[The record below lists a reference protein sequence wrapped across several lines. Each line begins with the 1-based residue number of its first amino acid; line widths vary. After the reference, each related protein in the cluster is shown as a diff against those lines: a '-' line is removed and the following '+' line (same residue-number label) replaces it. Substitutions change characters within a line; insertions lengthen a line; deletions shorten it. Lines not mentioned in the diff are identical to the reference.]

1 MSGPTLHLRLLG
13 PVTVLKDGV
22 ELPLPA
28 SRKVRALLAL
38 LAVASPITRSRL
50 CELLWDVPNDP
61 RGELRWCLSKLRG
74 VLDDPAR
81 SRVRTENDAVAL
93 DLSDCFVDIVEL
105 ANTLRAGID
114 ALDLRQL
121 RAMSGLFAGDF
132 AEGLQIDRDPQFA
145 SWLSAQ
151 RRRFRLLHVTVLEQ
165 LSSRLAGDDSEEL
178 FERVEKWL
186 QVSPF
191 DQRAHELLLRALL
204 QRGRIREAEEHL
216 ASAIHLFETE
226 GLDWL
231 PIRACWHAARAQV
244 PRVESTAREHSLGSA
259 AIQSGQSAIATLR
272 RAAICIM
279 PFVDRT
285 PTPTGSARGA
295 LSDGLTED
303 IITRLAKL
311 RALFVIA
318 RGSVFALRE
327 RNIPPEEAGRLLN
340 VNYVASGSVQHS
352 GGRIVVTVELADTK
366 VARIVW
372 ADEFTCKPDD
382 AWRVPDEIS
391 NRIVASIAEEIEA
404 AERNRAI
411 LKPPNCLDAWE
422 AYHRGLWHMYRFSSD
437 DNDRAAHFFQ
447 LSLRQDPTFA
457 RAHAGL
463 SFTHFQNAFL
473 LRPAERQ
480 QEIER
485 AYETAGNGLAA
496 DDRDPAAH
504 WAFGRALWLRGNQDE
519 ALREIEEALSLS
531 PNFALGHYTLGFM
544 HGQSGDPR
552 VAIASA
558 DYSRQL
564 SPFDPLMF
572 GMLCSRAL
580 GHLRLGQ
587 YQEAADW
594 AIKGAARP
602 NAHVHILGIAATCL
616 GAAGRIDEARNV
628 VTSLR
633 KSAPTYGIA
642 DLLAAFRFGP
652 DGTALFQQN
661 AAAVGLE

>member
-1 MSGPTLHLRLLG
+1 VSGPTLHLRLLG

-50 CELLWDVPNDP
+50 CELLWDAPNDP
-61 RGELRWCLSKLRG
+61 RSELRWCLSKLRG

-81 SRVRTENDAVAL
+81 SRVRTENDTVAL
-93 DLSDCFVDIVEL
+93 DLSECFVDIVEL

-121 RAMSGLFAGDF
+121 RAISGLFAGDF

-178 FERVEKWL
+178 FEHLEKWL

-191 DQRAHELLLRALL
+191 DQRAHELLLRALA

-216 ASAIHLFETE
+216 ASTIQLFETE

-231 PIRACWHAARAQV
+231 PIRACWHAARAEV
-244 PRVESTAREHSLGSA
+244 PHVEWTVPERPRGSGGTE
-259 AIQSGQSAIATLR
+259 SGQPDVVTAR

-285 PTPTGSARGA
+285 PTGTARGA
-295 LSDGLTED
+295 LADGLTED

-327 RNIPPEEAGRLLN
+327 RNIPPQEAGRLLN
-340 VNYVASGSVQHS
+340 VDYVASGSVQQG
-352 GGRIVVTVELADTK
+352 GGRIVVTVELAETK
-366 VARIVW
+366 VSRIVW

-382 AWRVPDEIS
+382 AWRVPDEIG

-422 AYHRGLWHMYRFSSD
+422 AYHRGLWHMYRFSSA

-447 LSLRQDPTFA
+447 MSLRQDPTFA

-485 AYETAGNGLAA
+485 AYETAGNSLIA

-504 WAFGRALWLRGNQDE
+504 WAMGRALWLRGNQDE
-519 ALREIEEALSLS
+519 ALREIEGALALS
-531 PNFALGHYTLGFM
+531 PNFALGHYTLGFV

-558 DYSRQL
+558 DYSRHL

-587 YQEAADW
+587 YQDAADW
-594 AIKGAARP
+594 AIRGAARP

-616 GAAGRIDEARNV
+616 GAAGRIDEARTV

-633 KSAPTYGIA
+633 KSAPTYGVG

-652 DGTALFQQN
+652 DGTALFRQN

>member
-1 MSGPTLHLRLLG
+1 MPGPTLHLRLLG
-13 PVTVLKDGV
+13 PLTVLKDGV

-28 SRKVRALLAL
+28 SRKARALLAL
-38 LAVASPITRSRL
+38 LAVASPVTRARL

-81 SRVRTENDAVAL
+81 HRVRTENDAVAL
-93 DLSDCFVDIVEL
+93 EVTDCFVDIVEV
-105 ANTLRAGID
+105 ANTLRAGAE
-114 ALDLRQL
+114 ALDLPQL

-132 AEGLQIDRDPQFA
+132 AEGLEIDRNPQFA
-145 SWLSAQ
+145 SWLNAQ
-151 RRRFRLLHVTVLEQ
+151 RRRFRLMHVTLLEQ
-165 LSSRLAGDDSEEL
+165 LVRRLAGDESGEALEC
-178 FERVEKWL
+178 VETWL
-186 QVSPF
+186 QISPF
-191 DQRAHELLLRALL
+191 DQRAHELLLRSLL
-204 QRGRIREAEEHL
+204 QRGRIREAEDHL
-216 ASAIHLFETE
+216 ASTIQLFETE

-244 PRVESTAREHSLGSA
+244 PSVESTERGRSPEPA
-259 AIQSGQSAIATLR
+259 AIESVQSAPAMSR

-285 PTPTGSARGA
+285 PAGTARGA
-295 LSDGLTED
+295 LPDGLTED

-327 RNIPPEEAGRLLN
+327 RNIPPDEAGRLLS
-340 VNYVASGSVQHS
+340 VDYVASGSVLLN

-366 VARIVW
+366 VSRIVW
-372 ADEFTCKPDD
+372 ADEFVCTVDD

-391 NRIVASIAEEIEA
+391 NRIVASIAEEIETV
-404 AERNRAI
+404 ERNRAM

-447 LSLRQDPTFA
+447 MALRQDPTFA
-457 RAHAGL
+457 RAHAGM

-473 LRPAERQ
+473 LRPAQRQ

-485 AYETAGNGLAA
+485 AYETAGNGLIA

-504 WAFGRALWLRGNQDE
+504 WAMGRALWLRGNQDE
-519 ALREIEEALSLS
+519 ALREIEQALSLS

-558 DYSRQL
+558 EYSRQL
-564 SPFDPLMF
+564 SPFDPLLF

-587 YQEAADW
+587 YQDAADW

-602 NAHVHILGIAATCL
+602 NAHVHILGIAAVCL
-616 GAAGRIDEARNV
+616 GSAGRIDEARKV

-633 KSAPTYGIA
+633 KNAPKYVVG
-642 DLLAAFRFGP
+642 DLLQAFRFGP
-652 DGTALFQQN
+652 DGTALFRQN
-661 AAAVGLE
+661 AAVVGLE

>member
-1 MSGPTLHLRLLG
+1 MPSPTLHLRLLG
-13 PVTVLKDGV
+13 PLTVLKDGA

-28 SRKVRALLAL
+28 SRKVRALIAL
-38 LAVASPITRSRL
+38 LAVTSPVTRSRL
-50 CELLWDVPNDP
+50 CELLWEVPNDP
-61 RGELRWCLSKLRG
+61 RGELRWSLSKLRG
-74 VLDDPAR
+74 VLDDETR
-81 SRVRTENDAVAL
+81 SRVRTENDTVAL
-93 DLSDCFVDIVEL
+93 DLSDCAVDVLEL
-105 ANTLRAGID
+105 ENTLRAGIET
-114 ALDLRQL
+114 LDLQQL
-121 RAMSGLFAGDF
+121 RAMSALFAGDF
-132 AEGLQIDRDPQFA
+132 AEGLEIDRNPQFA

-151 RRRFRLLHVTVLEQ
+151 RRRFRLLHVTLLEQ
-165 LSSRLAGDDSEEL
+165 RVGRLGDDPSAELSECLEA
-178 FERVEKWL
+178 WL

-191 DQRAHELLLRALL
+191 DRRAHELMLQALLRS
-204 QRGRIREAEEHL
+204 GRIREAEEHL
-216 ASAIHLFETE
+216 ALTIQLFETE

-231 PIRACWHAARAQV
+231 PIRAWWNAARAHG
-244 PRVESTAREHSLGSA
+244 PRVESPARVAE
-259 AIQSGQSAIATLR
+259 QPVTTTPR

-285 PTPTGSARGA
+285 PAGPERCA
-295 LSDGLTED
+295 LTDGLTED
-303 IITRLAKL
+303 LITRLAKL

-327 RNIPPEEAGRLLN
+327 RNIPPDEAGRLLK
-340 VNYVASGSVQHS
+340 VDYVVSGSLHQG
-352 GGRIVVTVELADTK
+352 GGRIVVKAELADAK
-366 VARIVW
+366 ASRVVW

-382 AWRVPDEIS
+382 AWRVPDAIS

-411 LKPPNCLDAWE
+411 LKPPNSLDAWE

-437 DNDRAAHFFQ
+437 DNGSAAHFFQ
-447 LSLRQDPTFA
+447 MALRQDPTFA

-473 LRPAERQ
+473 HRPDERQ
-480 QEIER
+480 QEIDR
-485 AYETAGNGLAA
+485 AYETAGNSLIA

-504 WAFGRALWLRGNQDE
+504 WAMGRALWLRGNQDE

-531 PNFALGHYTLGFM
+531 PNFALGHYTLGFV
-544 HGQSGDPR
+544 HGQSGDAR

-572 GMLCSRAL
+572 AMLCSRAL

-587 YQEAADW
+587 YQDAADW
-594 AIKGAARP
+594 AVKGAARP
-602 NAHVHILGIAATCL
+602 NAHVHIRAIAASCL
-616 GAAGRIDEARNV
+616 GAAGRIDEARDV
-628 VTSLR
+628 VSSLR
-633 KSAPTYGIA
+633 KSAPAYRIT

-652 DGTALFQQN
+652 EGTAVFRQQ
-661 AAAVGLE
+661 APSIGLE